1 MDHSRSH
8 RVTSHLCGGL
18 RSSIIRLGEGGGREV
33 NECQGTGY
41 NLFALAAYFLHA
53 RGGARSAF
61 AVGTSG
67 LRFRRLG
74 LLVMVKVGSTGVP
87 WTV

>member
-1 MDHSRSH
+1 MSIVICVGDCVHQ
-8 RVTSHLCGGL
+8 
-18 RSSIIRLGEGGGREV
+18 SSDWEGGGREV